1 MMEKS
6 ILQGPEKRLF
16 LKIRK
21 AARYVEIH
29 FSSIVLRSIF
39 VCAYSSLV
47 VCLPRKGRPGSDDPW
62 KNSDSSPESKKCGP
76 LLDVLEK
83 TPRTPPRIFLWW
95 CFFRRKFVKALHKGI
110 LWDNR
115 FPPTVGAGLLS
126 DCAMYLSILIIYPS
140 KIQLKVE
147 WKG

>member
-6 ILQGPEKRLF
+6 ILQGLEKRLF

-21 AARYVEIH
+21 AARYVELH
-29 FSSIVLRSIF
+29 FSSTVLQSVF

-47 VCLPRKGRPGSDDPW
+47 VCLPRKGRQGSDDPW
-62 KNSDSSPESKKCGP
+62 KNSDSSPESKNCGP

-95 CFFRRKFVKALHKGI
+95 CFSFGAYLKSFCTKESFGLKPV
-110 LWDNR
+110 
-115 FPPTVGAGLLS
+115 PPRTVGAGLLS
-126 DCAMYLSILIIYPS
+126 DRARRSTDARVLDFYLR
-140 KIQLKVE
+140 
-147 WKG
+147 